1 MNEIQDQKVGSP
13 SKIQNLSARLSAVQ
27 AVYQIG
33 QSGQS
38 VRSAVNEF
46 LEYRMEMEIDGE
58 KLARPDGALLKD
70 IVYGVEDRRIE
81 IETVIA
87 ANLKKDAGGRK
98 IEPLL
103 HAILMCGAYE
113 LLVHQ
118 QIDAPVILNDYLN
131 VAHAFYE
138 KGEVALV
145 NGILDTLAKL
155 FRE

>member
-1 MNEIQDQKVGSP
+1 MTQIQDQSAGPS
-13 SKIQNLSARLSAVQ
+13 SKIKALSARLSAVQ
-27 AVYQIG
+27 ALYQIS

-46 LEYRMEMEIDGE
+46 LEHRMEMEIDGE

-70 IVYGVEDRRIE
+70 IVYGVEDRRVE
-81 IETVIA
+81 IEAVIA
-87 ANLKKDAGGRK
+87 ANLKKDAAGRK

-103 HAILMCGAYE
+103 HAILTCGAYE

-118 QIDAPVILNDYLN
+118 QIDAPIIMNDYLN

-145 NGILDTLAKL
+145 NGILDTLATL
-155 FRE
+155 FRA